1 MKNEESKRIFE
12 VRFTEYEYD
21 SVPGEIQLIAPF
33 DSWNDFGYK
42 INCKAKLWNPLKDRP
57 FYFECFIGF
66 LPPDKNLEKD
76 LYEDY
81 FKYYSREGR
90 SLADMMGYIELLVA
104 NNKLDALRFFTM
116 LPSMKEYRVAVE
128 ELGPNLLQD
137 MLETIHDLVHFKNRN
152 SSWFNEALDSEVF
165 NLGFMRNSEPFYAFN
180 NADSILRGVDEER
193 FEGISESLKLKYKLD
208 GFENTHEVNLNYDQS
223 SIVPKRINILIGKNG
238 IGKSQ
243 ALNSFCRA
251 ALRYKDRNISL
262 GVGEDNVRPMINRLL
277 AIGTPG
283 ETQNTFPTERRTS
296 QKLYY
301 RRLSLTRNARA
312 KASKSISDIL
322 IQLARSSERLGKK
335 SRWDLFLDAIG
346 NVLPLE
352 DLVLRTKNNTYVK
365 LKNLASGDGEQ
376 ATLEKWAKINK
387 KSDPI
392 LLISEEPH
400 SMSSG
405 QLTFFKFALL
415 CCLYIENGS
424 FVLLDEPETHMHPN
438 MITDFV
444 ELLDEILE
452 NTGSLALIATHSAY
466 FVREI
471 PQDQVHVFKKE
482 ANNVCISNPR
492 LTTFG
497 APVDSISRFVFDD
510 DAESKLAEKLYL
522 RIKRQNTT
530 FEDIVNKLGDEIS
543 VAAMMKLR
551 QKMEE
556 A

>member
-1 MKNEESKRIFE
+1 MKNEVSKKRFE
-12 VRFTEYEYD
+12 VRFTEGESD
-21 SVPGEIQLIAPF
+21 PVPGEVQLIASF

-42 INCKAKLWNPLKDRP
+42 INCKAKLWNPRLERP

-66 LPPDKNLEKD
+66 LPPDKNVKKG
-76 LYEDY
+76 LYEEY
-81 FKYYSREGR
+81 LKYYSREGR
-90 SLADMMGYIELLVA
+90 SLADMMGYVEHLMAINA
-104 NNKLDALRFFTM
+104 LDELRFFTM
-116 LPSMKEYRVAVE
+116 LPTMNDYRAAVE
-128 ELGPNLLQD
+128 ELGPQLLQD
-137 MLETIHDLVHFKNRN
+137 MLETIHDLVYFKNRS
-152 SSWFNEALDSEVF
+152 SSWFSDALDTEVF

-180 NADSILRGVDEER
+180 NADSILHGVDEER

-208 GFENTHEVNLNYDQS
+208 GFANTHEVNLNYDQS

-243 ALNSFCRA
+243 ALNAFCRA
-251 ALRYKDRNISL
+251 ALRYKDRNIFL
-262 GVGEDNVRPMINRLL
+262 GVGEGNDRPMINRLL

-283 ETQNTFPTERRTS
+283 ETQNTFPAERRIS

-312 KASKSISDIL
+312 KASKSISDML

-335 SRWDLFLDAIG
+335 NRWNLFLDAIG

-387 KSDPI
+387 KSDPM

>member
-1 MKNEESKRIFE
+1 MKNEESKRRLE
-12 VRFTEYEYD
+12 VRFTEYE
-21 SVPGEIQLIAPF
+21 SAPVPGEIQIIAPF
-33 DSWNDFGYK
+33 DNWNDFGYK
-42 INCKAKLWNPLKDRP
+42 INCKAKLWNPRLERP

-66 LPPDKNLEKD
+66 LPPDKNAEEEI
-76 LYEDY
+76 YNNY
-81 FKYYSREGR
+81 FKNYHREGR
-90 SLADMMGYIELLVA
+90 SLADMMGYIEHLMA
-104 NNKLDALRFFTM
+104 NNALDELRFFTM
-116 LPSMKEYRVAVE
+116 LPTMKDYRAAVE
-128 ELGPNLLQD
+128 ELGPHLLQD
-137 MLETIHDLVHFKNRN
+137 MLETIHDLVYFKNRS
-152 SSWFNEALDSEVF
+152 SSWFADALDSEVF

-180 NADSILRGVDEER
+180 NADSILHGVDEER

-208 GFENTHEVNLNYDQS
+208 GFENAHEVNLNYDQS
-223 SIVPKRINILIGKNG
+223 ALVPKRINILIGKNG

-251 ALRYKDRNISL
+251 ALRYKDKNISL
-262 GVGEDNVRPMINRLL
+262 GVGEGNERPMINRLL

-283 ETQNTFPTERRTS
+283 ETQNTFPAERRTS

-301 RRLSLTRNARA
+301 RRLLLTRNARA
-312 KASKSISDIL
+312 KASKSINDML
-322 IQLARSSERLGKK
+322 IQLARSSERLGRK
-335 SRWDLFLDAIG
+335 SRWNLFLDAIE
-346 NVLPLE
+346 NILPL
-352 DLVLRTKNNTYVK
+352 DSLVLRTKSNTYVK

-376 ATLEKWAKINK
+376 ATLEKWAKVNK
-387 KSDPI
+387 KTDPM
-392 LLISEEPH
+392 LLISEEPY

-492 LTTFG
+492 LITFG

-530 FEDIVNKLGDEIS
+530 FEDIVNTLGDEIS